1 MTYFS
6 LFTVYGKVNVTFMD
20 ELMSSADQFQ
30 VVYVNK
36 LQRKTE
42 RIRLIVLYQQEGL
55 SIEAQPPAF
64 RKWTILKM
72 SGVGQGWA
80 GVGSNVG
87 RRPGP
92 GGGAL
97 WRQREA
103 RAGAGV

>member
-1 MTYFS
+1 
-6 LFTVYGKVNVTFMD
+6 MD

-64 RKWTILKM
+64 RK
-72 SGVGQGWA
+72 
-80 GVGSNVG
+80 
-87 RRPGP
+87 
-92 GGGAL
+92 
-97 WRQREA
+97 
-103 RAGAGV
+103 